1 MAMMSMAE
9 LVGVSVGYV
18 ASAALSFILLVVGAV
33 TAAGKA
39 CVYGVYV
46 GVAWLLPTAECTE
59 AALGV
64 LYRSASFAYEM
75 AAAWHVQTPLGY
87 LLAFTFLAIVG
98 SLGGDQVEL
107 SLGFVTLSF
116 YAAILAFVGILALGV
131 TEKVCLCCEFVVSS
145 AIDLVQRARNM
156 LGGVAKG
163 ASDPFAR
170 HFGTPAADPFFR
182 LFDTPAADPFARL
195 FGKPAATARSGS
207 RPLLVVAV
215 VLVLV
220 AACMLY
226 VYSRRRHRRQ
236 EPEHGRVVERSLN
249 RLHRHGREHT
259 ELEYD
264 GQAAAALAAAPA
276 AAPAAAASAVAAA
289 AAVAFGSAC
298 GSADDPPSQFVC
310 PITHELMA
318 DPCLTADGQCYSR
331 EGIEMWMKARSPATS
346 PVTGLVLTSRTL
358 TPNIALRQLIEQWR
372 EAHPKIYGA
381 AGAAEEAL
389 RVEANGIGGAAGGR
403 AVSASSRRA
412 LSGLVPA
419 DLLGGQGWRN
429 R

>member
-39 CVYGVYV
+39 CVYGVHV

-64 LYRSASFAYEM
+64 LYRSACFAYEV
-75 AAAWHVQTPLGY
+75 ASAWHVQTPLGI

-107 SLGFVTLSF
+107 SLGFVTLFF
-116 YAAILAFVGILALGV
+116 YAAILAFVAILALGV

-145 AIDLVQRARNM
+145 AIDLVQRASYM
-156 LGGVAKG
+156 LVGAAKG

-182 LFDTPAADPFARL
+182 LFDTPAASPFARL
-195 FGKPAATARSGS
+195 FGKPAATAQGGS
-207 RPLLVVAV
+207 RALLVVAV

-236 EPEHGRVVERSLN
+236 EPEHGRVMERSLN
-249 RLHRHGREHT
+249 RLHRHWREHT
-259 ELEYD
+259 ELQYD

-276 AAPAAAASAVAAA
+276 AAAAAAS
-289 AAVAFGSAC
+289 VAFGSAR

-389 RVEANGIGGAAGGR
+389 RVEATGIGEAPGGR